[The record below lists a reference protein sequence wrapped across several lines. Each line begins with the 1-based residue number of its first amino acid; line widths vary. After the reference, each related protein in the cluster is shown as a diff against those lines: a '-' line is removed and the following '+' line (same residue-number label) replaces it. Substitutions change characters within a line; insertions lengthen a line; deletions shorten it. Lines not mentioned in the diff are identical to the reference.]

1 MPGASSRLDGI
12 YFVLFFKK
20 DFSHILLIKDNS
32 AIVYLILL
40 LVSCGTW
47 ENAALKPRSWSYK
60 ANLSSV
66 ILL

>member
-47 ENAALKPRSWSYK
+47 ENAALKPQS
-60 ANLSSV
+60 
-66 ILL
+66 